1 MRWTPSKVCSRLLL
15 AAWGCNPFTVSV
27 AQDAD
32 LQRLNWL
39 AGCWASSSGEA
50 GTGETWTLPAGGTLL
65 GIGRTVKG
73 GKTVAFEFM
82 QIRPDAA
89 GRLVLIGEPSGQ
101 RRTEFT
107 LLSLNEAEVVF
118 ENLQHDFPHRVAYR
132 LDPPNTLHP
141 RIEGLRNG
149 APRTIQFGPLR
160 RAPCESQAR

>member
-1 MRWTPSKVCSRLLL
+1 MLWTSSRVCARLLL
-15 AAWGCNPFTVSV
+15 AAWACNPFMAAM

-39 AGCWASSSGEA
+39 AGCWVGSSGEA
-50 GTGETWTLPAGGTLL
+50 GTGETWTPPAGGTLL
-65 GIGRTVKG
+65 GMGRTVKG

-82 QIRPDAA
+82 QIRQGAA
-89 GRLVLIGEPSGQ
+89 GRLVLIAEPSGQ

-107 LLSLNEAEVVF
+107 LLSLNESEVVF

-132 LDPPNTLHP
+132 LDPLGTLHP

-160 RAPCESQAR
+160 RAPCEPQAR